1 MATYQAVKK
10 YINLAPTVRVLP
22 SGVPSAPRLN
32 LAARAPSDGH
42 GHGHGASGP
51 RADVPARFTGSVANS
66 AVGLV
71 SKTFIGE
78 VFFFY
83 LPLLNTNADRNASFV
98 NSTSPHHPF
107 PSAPDSY
114 FHCSERCS

>member
-10 YINLAPTVRVLP
+10 SINLAPTVRALP

-42 GHGHGASGP
+42 GHGHGTAGP
-51 RADVPARFTGSVANS
+51 RADVPARFAGSVS
-66 AVGLV
+66 STAVGLV

-78 VFFFY
+78 EQFFKLSFG
-83 LPLLNTNADRNASFV
+83 LPLLNANADRNASF
-98 NSTSPHHPF
+98 
-107 PSAPDSY
+107 
-114 FHCSERCS
+114 CK